1 MNDLQKRWAMFLGL
15 CIPARFLL
23 AYIASKLSPKHLK
36 IMGIILTIPIVG
48 WVFIYLTKS
57 RQTGGETLGAPIWWD
72 HLRPLHAALYFIFV
86 LIFYFNFEIYLLH
99 FKKSVISVF
108 FIQSKDCL
116 LFRFRFHHQ
125 ID

>member
-72 HLRPLHAALYFIFV
+72 HLRPIHAALYFIFV
-86 LIFYFNFEIYLLH
+86 LMALRGEKKAYIPLVIDPVIGLLAFLHQH
-99 FKKSVISVF
+99 FI
-108 FIQSKDCL
+108 
-116 LFRFRFHHQ
+116 R
-125 ID
+125 